1 MVKKKANNML
11 ALGYRCIGWR
21 VQDLDSGMY
30 VQYVSTQGENLKEPR
45 ITNTKLPKSEEY
57 VASAYYRLYL
67 WREQGY
73 DGKVVPVYS
82 NKFKS

>member
-45 ITNTKLPKSEEY
+45 ITNTELPKPEEPS
-57 VASAYYRLYL
+57 SAHYRLSL